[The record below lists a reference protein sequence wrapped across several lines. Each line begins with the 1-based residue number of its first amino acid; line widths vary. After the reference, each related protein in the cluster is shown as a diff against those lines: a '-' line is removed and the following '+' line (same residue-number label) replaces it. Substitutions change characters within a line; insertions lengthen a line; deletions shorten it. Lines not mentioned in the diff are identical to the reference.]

1 MERKLSR
8 YLFAG
13 GLVAVIGLCLTIGL
27 SYLPMSRTG
36 AQTSIPSAKATMQ
49 MGNIA
54 VMAAKLGAGS
64 SKTNWTTVMHGVMK
78 TSQQKDMVM
87 TASMEV
93 GLYTRTL
100 VRSKLGTPDTSSAT
114 AGVELR
120 MVVDAGTPNERI
132 AYPGPVIFGRRTQEL
147 TATFQGLIDGCLT
160 VDPAT
165 GVVII
170 DPTCVRPEELQLV
183 LDTMNAN

>member
-1 MERKLSR
+1 MNRQLSER
-8 YLFAG
+8 LFTV
-13 GLVAVIGLCLTIGL
+13 GLVVVIGLCLSIGL
-27 SYLPMSRTG
+27 SYLPLSRIG

-64 SKTNWTTVMHGVMK
+64 SKSNWTTVMHGVMK

-100 VRSKLGTPDTSSAT
+100 VRSKLGSIRSGD
-114 AGVELR
+114 
-120 MVVDAGTPNERI
+120 M
-132 AYPGPVIFGRRTQEL
+132 TQLTL
-147 TATFQGLIDGCLT
+147 TASA
-160 VDPAT
+160 DP
-165 GVVII
+165 
-170 DPTCVRPEELQLV
+170 
-183 LDTMNAN
+183 